1 MLEVSIVIN
10 TALMDELEALFCE
23 EIQES
28 WLLFQK
34 DPQSAPLLKG
44 YFESEEGF
52 QRAFGE
58 LAELVPALKGC
69 NAETSTL
76 EDQDWKMAYRHH
88 LKPWKYGHLNWV
100 PEWERE
106 TFPTEASQ
114 VYLYL
119 DSGMAF
125 GTGSHETTRLCAE
138 AIYNFWQRNSDKTSE
153 HRLIDAGCGSG
164 ILAMSAA
171 MLGYRNIYAFDRDPE
186 AVKVTVENA
195 GKNGLDTLM
204 EVKEG
209 GLEQGLKNRQA
220 EIFVANIQADV
231 LMIYADNIVHSWS
244 PEGGILILSGI
255 LAHEREKVEDRFMD
269 ELHSAY
275 PNLRFETCWD
285 RKGDWVSILFRMVVA

>member
-100 PEWERE
+100 PEWERDRI
-106 TFPTEASQ
+106 TS
-114 VYLYL
+114 
-119 DSGMAF
+119 
-125 GTGSHETTRLCAE
+125 
-138 AIYNFWQRNSDKTSE
+138 YNVCYTKLLRA
-153 HRLIDAGCGSG
+153 L
-164 ILAMSAA
+164 
-171 MLGYRNIYAFDRDPE
+171 
-186 AVKVTVENA
+186 V
-195 GKNGLDTLM
+195 
-204 EVKEG
+204 
-209 GLEQGLKNRQA
+209 
-220 EIFVANIQADV
+220 IQAVDH
-231 LMIYADNIVHSWS
+231 L
-244 PEGGILILSGI
+244 
-255 LAHEREKVEDRFMD
+255 
-269 ELHSAY
+269 
-275 PNLRFETCWD
+275 
-285 RKGDWVSILFRMVVA
+285 LFFAL